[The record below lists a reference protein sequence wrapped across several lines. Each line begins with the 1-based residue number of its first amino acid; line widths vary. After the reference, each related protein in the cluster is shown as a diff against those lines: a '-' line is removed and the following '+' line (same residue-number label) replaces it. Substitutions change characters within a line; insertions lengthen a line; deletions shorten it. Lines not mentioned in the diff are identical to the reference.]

1 MEKIRKVGV
10 IGGGLMGSGIAQ
22 VCAAAGFPT
31 TVREVSADLCAKS
44 RQSIEKTLAKGIE
57 RGKITADERDR
68 TLANLRFATELEQLA
83 EADVFIEAVVED
95 LSVKN
100 TLWSDLNELARP
112 DAIFASNTSSLT
124 IIAMAT
130 ASGRA
135 DRMLGLHFF
144 NPVPLMKLV
153 EVVRTITTSEETE
166 RLAMDFVRA
175 LGKEPIRAKDSSG
188 FVVNLLLI
196 PYMLDAINALESGVA
211 SVEDIDKGMQL
222 GAGYPMGPFTL
233 LDFVGLDTA
242 YKIAEIMFAE
252 YREKRY
258 APPPLLKR
266 MVLAGMLGK
275 KSGKGF
281 YDYSSNP
288 PRVSALGLWAAPTS
302 AAIFARTSL
311 RAPCTRRQRESVGR
325 FRRPSPFR
333 ST

>member
-1 MEKIRKVGV
+1 MKEIKKVSV
-10 IGGGLMGSGIAQ
+10 LGGGLMGSGIAQ
-22 VCAAAGFPT
+22 ISAAAGFPT
-31 TVREVSADLCAKS
+31 TVREVSDAFAAKS
-44 RQSIEKTLAKGIE
+44 RQSIEKSLAKGIE
-57 RGKITADERDR
+57 RGKTTEAERDT
-68 TLANLRFATELEQLA
+68 TLKNLRFVTDLDQLA
-83 EADVFIEAVVED
+83 DSDLFIEAVVED
-95 LSVKN
+95 LAVKN
-100 TLWSDLNELARP
+100 ALWSQLNGIARP

-130 ASGRA
+130 ASGRP

-144 NPVPLMKLV
+144 NPVPSMKLV

-166 RLAMDFVRA
+166 QRAIEFVRA

-196 PYMLDAINALESGVA
+196 PYMLDAINALESNVA

-222 GAGYPMGPFTL
+222 GAGHPMGPFTL

-242 YKIAEIMFAE
+242 YKIAEIMFTE
-252 YREKRY
+252 YRDQRY

-281 YDYSSNP
+281 YDYSTNP
-288 PRVSALGLWAAPTS
+288 PRVSSLGL
-302 AAIFARTSL
+302 
-311 RAPCTRRQRESVGR
+311 
-325 FRRPSPFR
+325 
-333 ST
+333 

>member
-1 MEKIRKVGV
+1 MKKIKKVGV

-22 VCAAAGFPT
+22 VSAAAGFPT
-31 TVREVSADLCAKS
+31 TVREVSEDLCAKS
-44 RQSIEKTLAKGIE
+44 RQSIEKTLAKGID
-57 RGKITADERDR
+57 RGKVTPDERDE
-68 TLANLRFATELEQLA
+68 TLKNLRFITRLEEL
-83 EADVFIEAVVED
+83 ADRDLFIEAVVED
-95 LSVKN
+95 LDVKN
-100 TLWSDLNELARP
+100 SLWSQLNRIAQP

-130 ASGRA
+130 ASGRP

-166 RLAMDFVRA
+166 QRALDFVKA

-188 FVVNLLLI
+188 FIVNLLLI
-196 PYMLDAINALESGVA
+196 PYMIDAINAVEANVA
-211 SVEDIDKGMQL
+211 SVEDLDKGMQL
-222 GAGYPMGPFTL
+222 GAGHPMGPFTL
-233 LDFVGLDTA
+233 LDFVGLDTV

-252 YREKRY
+252 YRDRRY

-266 MVLAGMLGK
+266 MVLAGMLGR

-288 PRVSALGLWAAPTS
+288 PVPSSLGL
-302 AAIFARTSL
+302 
-311 RAPCTRRQRESVGR
+311 
-325 FRRPSPFR
+325 
-333 ST
+333 

>member
-1 MEKIRKVGV
+1 MPKIERVGV

-31 TVREVSADLCAKS
+31 VVREMSDDLCAKS

-57 RGKITADERDR
+57 RGKVTSEERGK
-68 TLANLRFATELEQLA
+68 TLANLRFVTRLGDLA
-83 EADVFIEAVVED
+83 DSGIFIEAVVED
-95 LSVKN
+95 LTVKN
-100 TLWSDLNELARP
+100 ALWTELDKIADH

-130 ASGRA
+130 ASGRP
-135 DRMLGLHFF
+135 DRMIGLHFF

-166 RLAMDFVRA
+166 RTAMDFVRA
-175 LGKEPIRAKDSSG
+175 VGKEPVRARDNSG
-188 FVVNLLLI
+188 FIVNLLLI

-252 YREKRY
+252 YRDKRY

-266 MVLAGMLGK
+266 MVLAGMLGR

-288 PRVSALGLWAAPTS
+288 PRVNALGL
-302 AAIFARTSL
+302 
-311 RAPCTRRQRESVGR
+311 
-325 FRRPSPFR
+325 
-333 ST
+333 

>member
-1 MEKIRKVGV
+1 MKEIKKVGV
-10 IGGGLMGSGIAQ
+10 LGGGLMGSGIAQ
-22 VCAAAGFPT
+22 VSAAAGFPT
-31 TVREVSADLCAKS
+31 TVREVSDALCAKS
-44 RQSIEKTLAKGIE
+44 RQSIEKSLAKGIE
-57 RGKITADERDR
+57 REKTTEVERDR
-68 TLANLRFATELEQLA
+68 TLKQLRFVTDLSELTDCDL
-83 EADVFIEAVVED
+83 FIEAVVED
-95 LSVKN
+95 LAVKN
-100 TLWSDLNELARP
+100 DLWSQLNGIARP

-130 ASGRA
+130 ASGRP

-144 NPVPLMKLV
+144 NPVPSMKLV

-166 RLAMDFVRA
+166 QRAIEFVRA

-188 FVVNLLLI
+188 FVVNLLLM
-196 PYMLDAINALESGVA
+196 PYMLDAINALESNVA

-222 GAGYPMGPFTL
+222 GAGHPMGPFTL

-252 YREKRY
+252 YRDQRY

-281 YDYSSNP
+281 YDYSVNP
-288 PRVSALGLWAAPTS
+288 PRVSSLGL
-302 AAIFARTSL
+302 
-311 RAPCTRRQRESVGR
+311 
-325 FRRPSPFR
+325 
-333 ST
+333 

>member
-1 MEKIRKVGV
+1 MERIKKVGV

-31 TVREVSADLCAKS
+31 TVREVSDDLCAKS

-57 RGKITADERDR
+57 RGKVTTAERDA
-68 TLANLRFATELEQLA
+68 TLKNLRFVTAVRDLA
-83 EADVFIEAVVED
+83 ASDIFIEAVVED
-95 LSVKN
+95 LAVKN
-100 TLWSDLNELARP
+100 SLWAELDKIASA

-130 ASGRA
+130 ASGRP

-166 RLAMDFVRA
+166 RLALDFVHA
-175 LGKEPIRAKDSSG
+175 LGKEPIRARDSSG

-242 YKIAEIMFAE
+242 YKISEIMFGE
-252 YREKRY
+252 YREKRF

-288 PRVSALGLWAAPTS
+288 PRVSSLGL
-302 AAIFARTSL
+302 
-311 RAPCTRRQRESVGR
+311 
-325 FRRPSPFR
+325 
-333 ST
+333 